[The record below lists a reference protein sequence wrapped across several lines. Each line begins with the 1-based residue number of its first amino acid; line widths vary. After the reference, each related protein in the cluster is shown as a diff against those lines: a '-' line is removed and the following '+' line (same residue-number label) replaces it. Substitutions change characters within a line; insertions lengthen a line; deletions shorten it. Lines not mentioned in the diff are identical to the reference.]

1 MASDYGEEGE
11 EEIEES
17 DESSSKKLKKSLA
30 LAETTETGE
39 EEANDDI
46 IDEDDLDTNIE
57 SKRDQAIRTL
67 LAKEDL
73 GIIQMRIKETIRVLS
88 NFKELCQPN
97 KSRKEYME
105 QLMSDISAS
114 YDYNLDILQLLFD
127 LFSPT

>member
-1 MASDYGEEGE
+1 
-11 EEIEES
+11 
-17 DESSSKKLKKSLA
+17 LKKSLA

-46 IDEDDLDTNIE
+46 VDEDDLDTNIE

-114 YDYNLDILQLLFD
+114 YDYNLDIL
-127 LFSPT
+127 